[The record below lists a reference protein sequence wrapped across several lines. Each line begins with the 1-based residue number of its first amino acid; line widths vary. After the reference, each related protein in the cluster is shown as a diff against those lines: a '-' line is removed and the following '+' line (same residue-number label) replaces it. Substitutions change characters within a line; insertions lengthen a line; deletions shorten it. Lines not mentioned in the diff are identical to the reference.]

1 MAHKVLVAEAVQVAL
16 VEACS
21 YTDSILCEPSAT
33 LALLDGFDE
42 FVDAVAD
49 LPGLYPLCQE
59 ERLAAKGVRKAL
71 ICGYVALYTRSE
83 EEVDVIAFFHQTQDY
98 ARLLQG

>member
-21 YTDSILCEPSAT
+21 YADSILCEPSAT

-42 FVDAVAD
+42 FVAAVAD
-49 LPGLYPLCQE
+49 FPDLYPLCQE

-71 ICGYVALYTRSE
+71 ICGYVALYICSE
-83 EEVDVIAFFHQTQDY
+83 NEVNVIAFFHQTQDY
-98 ARLLQG
+98 ARLL